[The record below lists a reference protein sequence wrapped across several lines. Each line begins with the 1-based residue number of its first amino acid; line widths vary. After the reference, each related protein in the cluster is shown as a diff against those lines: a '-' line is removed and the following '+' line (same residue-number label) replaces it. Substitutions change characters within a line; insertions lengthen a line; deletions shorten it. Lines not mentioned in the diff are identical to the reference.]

1 MNLNPSDLLSA
12 LRRARGKGLSLKQLA
27 GQLHVGKSQNQALRK
42 GLTDLLNEGRASFDG
57 HVYREVHAAPEKP
70 RETVSRRAPAVM
82 IEGARARRE
91 QNDGSAAREA
101 GSKVTGVIHL
111 KPEGY
116 GFVSP
121 LLGEGGRENDL

>member
-1 MNLNPSDLLSA
+1 MSLNPSDLLSA

-27 GQLHVGKSQNQALRK
+27 GQLHVGKSQNQALRR
-42 GLTDLLNEGRASFDG
+42 GLDALLKDGRASFDG

-70 RETVSRRAPAVM
+70 RETVSRRAPEAM

-91 QNDGSAAREA
+91 QKNDDGAAREA

-116 GFVSP
+116 G
-121 LLGEGGRENDL
+121 